1 MKHRMKRAL
10 ALLLCLVLLGTLA
23 PAFTAQAEEIRI
35 IPAEESEG
43 DIVLVGENAAAKPV
57 VTTQP
62 KSVTAAVDTTAKF
75 TVKATGAETY
85 QWYWRKSASGTWSK
99 STLSGSTTATLSV
112 KATAARD
119 GYQYRCKL
127 SNDYGSVYTEP
138 AALTVQ
144 TKPVI
149 TAQPASVGAAQD
161 STVKFSVKATGAE
174 AYQWYWR
181 KSASGTWS
189 KSTLSGC
196 TTATLSVKATAARDG
211 YQYRC
216 RVSNAAGY
224 VYSGAA
230 ALTVQSLVPVITAQ
244 PAAAA
249 AVINTTAQFT
259 VAAEGAAAYQ
269 WYYRSGAS
277 GSWAKTT
284 LSGCT
289 TATLSVKAT
298 AARDGYQYR
307 CKVSNDYGSVYTEP
321 AALTVIGSLP
331 VITAQPADAAAAVDT
346 AVQFTVTAED
356 ADSYQWYYRAN
367 ESAGWAKTTLSGC
380 TTAILTVKVTAARDG
395 YQYRC
400 KVSNEYGYTYSEPAA
415 LTVNADGTVTYRALL
430 IGQTYEGCDPEAV
443 PPLTCAVDVENLTNA
458 LGSVRGA
465 LGGDI
470 RVTGLID
477 ASAADIRSGIAAAFA
492 DADEDD
498 VSIFYYSGHGLADE
512 PDLWAGAMI
521 TVEAGGGYACFRLD
535 TLAELLRAVPG
546 RVVVLMDSCGSGAA
560 IYENGKLTAA
570 GSDARRF
577 SEAVIRAF
585 AGPVENLGDFREP
598 KFIVMTGAAHLEYSW
613 ESSGG
618 GWFTWYFARGI
629 RDGKPADADG
639 DGTVTLC
646 ELYDYVYTNVYN
658 RGPFQDASGELYQHV
673 QVYPENSS
681 YPLFR

>member
-85 QWYWRKSASGTWSK
+85 QWYWRKSASGSWSK
-99 STLSGSTTATLSV
+99 STLSGS
-112 KATAARD
+112 
-119 GYQYRCKL
+119 
-127 SNDYGSVYTEP
+127 
-138 AALTVQ
+138 
-144 TKPVI
+144 
-149 TAQPASVGAAQD
+149 
-161 STVKFSVKATGAE
+161 
-174 AYQWYWR
+174 
-181 KSASGTWS
+181 
-189 KSTLSGC
+189 

-224 VYSGAA
+224 VYTSAA

-244 PAAAA
+244 PADAAA
-249 AVINTTAQFT
+249 AVNTTARFT
-259 VAAEGAAAYQ
+259 VAAEGAASYQ
-269 WYYRSGAS
+269 WYYRASAS
-277 GSWAKTT
+277 GSWAKTS

-307 CKVSNDYGSVYTEP
+307 CKVSNEYGYTYSEP

-356 ADSYQWYYRAN
+356 ADSYQWYYRSSEA
-367 ESAGWAKTTLSGC
+367 AGWAKTSLSGC
-380 TTAILTVKVTAARDG
+380 TTATLTVKVTAARDG

-430 IGQTYEGCDPEAV
+430 IGQTYEGCDPEII
-443 PPLTCAVDVENLTNA
+443 PPLTCDLDVENLTNTF
-458 LGSVRGA
+458 GSVQGA

-470 RVTGLID
+470 RVTAMLNAGY
-477 ASAADIRSGIAAAFA
+477 ADITGGIAAAFA

-498 VSIFYYSGHGLADE
+498 VSIFYYSGHGVADNSGR
-512 PDLWAGAMI
+512 LAGALI
-521 TVEAGGGYACFRLD
+521 TVEEDGDYEYFMLD
-535 TLAELLRAVPG
+535 TLAEILRAVPG

-560 IYENGKLTAA
+560 IYENGKLTA
-570 GSDARRF
+570 GPDARRF
-577 SEAVIRAF
+577 NEAVIRAF

-629 RDGKPADADG
+629 RDDKPADADG

-658 RGPFQDASGELYQHV
+658 RGPYQEETGEVYQHV

>member
-331 VITAQPADAAAAVDT
+331 VITAQPADAAAVINTT
-346 AVQFTVTAED
+346 AQFTVTAEG
-356 ADSYQWYYRAN
+356 ATAYQWYYRSGA
-367 ESAGWAKTTLSGC
+367 SGSWAKTTLSGC
-380 TTAILTVKVTAARDG
+380 TTATL
-395 YQYRC
+395 
-400 KVSNEYGYTYSEPAA
+400 
-415 LTVNADGTVTYRALL
+415 
-430 IGQTYEGCDPEAV
+430 
-443 PPLTCAVDVENLTNA
+443 
-458 LGSVRGA
+458 SV
-465 LGGDI
+465 
-470 RVTGLID
+470 
-477 ASAADIRSGIAAAFA
+477 
-492 DADEDD
+492 
-498 VSIFYYSGHGLADE
+498 
-512 PDLWAGAMI
+512 
-521 TVEAGGGYACFRLD
+521 
-535 TLAELLRAVPG
+535 
-546 RVVVLMDSCGSGAA
+546 
-560 IYENGKLTAA
+560 
-570 GSDARRF
+570 
-577 SEAVIRAF
+577 
-585 AGPVENLGDFREP
+585 
-598 KFIVMTGAAHLEYSW
+598 
-613 ESSGG
+613 
-618 GWFTWYFARGI
+618 
-629 RDGKPADADG
+629 
-639 DGTVTLC
+639 
-646 ELYDYVYTNVYN
+646 
-658 RGPFQDASGELYQHV
+658 
-673 QVYPENSS
+673 
-681 YPLFR
+681 

>member
-62 KSVTAAVDTTAKF
+62 KSVTAAVGTTAKF

-119 GYQYRCKL
+119 GYQYRC
-127 SNDYGSVYTEP
+127 
-138 AALTVQ
+138 
-144 TKPVI
+144 
-149 TAQPASVGAAQD
+149 
-161 STVKFSVKATGAE
+161 
-174 AYQWYWR
+174 
-181 KSASGTWS
+181 
-189 KSTLSGC
+189 
-196 TTATLSVKATAARDG
+196 
-211 YQYRC
+211 

-224 VYSGAA
+224 VYTSAA

-244 PAAAA
+244 PADAA
-249 AVINTTAQFT
+249 AVINTTARFT
-259 VAAEGAAAYQ
+259 VAAEGAASYQ
-269 WYYRSGAS
+269 WYYRASAS
-277 GSWAKTT
+277 GSWAKTS

-289 TATLSVKAT
+289 TATLSVKA
-298 AARDGYQYR
+298 
-307 CKVSNDYGSVYTEP
+307 
-321 AALTVIGSLP
+321 
-331 VITAQPADAAAAVDT
+331 
-346 AVQFTVTAED
+346 
-356 ADSYQWYYRAN
+356 
-367 ESAGWAKTTLSGC
+367 
-380 TTAILTVKVTAARDG
+380 TAARDG

-430 IGQTYEGCDPEAV
+430 IGQTYEGCDPEII
-443 PPLTCAVDVENLTNA
+443 PPLTCDLDVENLTNTF
-458 LGSVRGA
+458 GSVQGA

-470 RVTGLID
+470 RVTAMLNAGY
-477 ASAADIRSGIAAAFA
+477 ADITGGIAAAFA

-498 VSIFYYSGHGLADE
+498 VSIFYYSGHGVADNSGR
-512 PDLWAGAMI
+512 LAGALI
-521 TVEAGGGYACFRLD
+521 TVEEDGDYEYFMLD
-535 TLAELLRAVPG
+535 TLAEILRAVPG

-560 IYENGKLTAA
+560 IYENGQLTA
-570 GSDARRF
+570 GPDARRF
-577 SEAVIRAF
+577 NEAVIRAF

-658 RGPFQDASGELYQHV
+658 RGPYQEETGEVYQHV